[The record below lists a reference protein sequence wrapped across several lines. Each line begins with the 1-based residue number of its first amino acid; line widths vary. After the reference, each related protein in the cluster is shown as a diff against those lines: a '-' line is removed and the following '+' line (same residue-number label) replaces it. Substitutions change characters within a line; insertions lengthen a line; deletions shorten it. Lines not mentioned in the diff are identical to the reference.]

1 MATQRRSHRSRTR
14 IAFCIP
20 KMIIGGV
27 EFVFIRTLEQ
37 LLETGKYDITVIL
50 STQLDEAY
58 FIDWFKSH
66 PKIKLRI
73 LFPMGNFF
81 ENLKSKTCIPPL
93 KQIRKIAFSLY
104 KKIKRHQFLRQSQ
117 NFDIFVDY
125 ASFGFIKELRN
136 IHKPKITWVHG
147 SINYFNEH
155 KFGQRL
161 DYYNRVVCLSNSITG
176 DLRAQYPIHMDKF
189 IHIYNPVDFN
199 AIRRESKQSP
209 TANKKYFCVVSRM
222 DADKDI
228 ETVIHA
234 FNEFWTSNDKPDVML
249 LLIGDGAKMHTL
261 RAIAGKLDACAKIIF
276 AGKIPRP
283 FGYMRGAMA
292 NILSSYNEGLPTVLI
307 EAAACESLN
316 ISSNCKSGPAEI
328 LMDGAA
334 GILFTPGDVHQLA
347 GIMSDVYH
355 GRAPRDKMIAVASKN
370 LGRFGIDEIIPQI
383 TNMIDELA
391 KKTSK

>member
-1 MATQRRSHRSRTR
+1 
-14 IAFCIP
+14 
-20 KMIIGGV
+20 MIIGGV

-37 LLETGKYDITVIL
+37 LLKTGKYDITVIL
-50 STQLDEAY
+50 SSPLGEPY
-58 FIDWFKSH
+58 FIDWFKKH
-66 PKIKLRI
+66 PKIKLRVM
-73 LFPMGNFF
+73 FPMGNFF
-81 ENLKSKTCIPPL
+81 ENMKSRTRIFPL

-117 NFDIFVDY
+117 NFDIFIDY

-136 IHKPKITWVHG
+136 IHKPKMTWVHG

-161 DYYNRVVCLSNSITG
+161 DYYDRVVCLSHSITG
-176 DLRAQYPIHMDKF
+176 DLRAQYPNHRDKF

-199 AIRRESKQSP
+199 GIRQESKESP
-209 TANKKYFCVVSRM
+209 TINKKYFCVVSRM
-222 DADKDI
+222 DGDKDI
-228 ETVIHA
+228 ETVIYA
-234 FNEFWTSNDKPDVML
+234 FNEFWTTNNRPDVLL
-249 LLIGDGAKMHTL
+249 LLIGDGEKMQSL
-261 RAIAGKLDACAKIIF
+261 RAMAGNLEACAKIIF

-355 GRAPRDKMIAVASKN
+355 GRAPRDKIIAAASAN

-383 TNMIDELA
+383 TNAIDELV
-391 KKTSK
+391 KKHPGN